1 MRMRPP
7 GRMADKR
14 AREGDVIDL
23 TGDDDIETKPP
34 AARARC
40 FRLDEVRGDL
50 FSVADDVSLGHCV
63 AEDLRLGR
71 GIAVAFKERFGGVDD
86 MRSQN
91 VGIGGVAALR
101 RGRRFV
107 YALVTK
113 PRSSGTYP
121 TMAAMR
127 ACLQALKTRMARDGV
142 TRLAVPRLGCG
153 LDKLDWP
160 AVSALLREVF
170 ADTDASITV
179 YSL

>member
-1 MRMRPP
+1 
-7 GRMADKR
+7 MADKR
-14 AREGDVIDL
+14 GREDDVIDL
-23 TGDDDIETKPP
+23 TGDDAEGAAPP
-34 AARARC
+34 AARARG
-40 FRLDEVRGDL
+40 FRLEEVRGDL

-63 AEDLRLGR
+63 AADLRLGR

-86 MRSQN
+86 MRAQDVS
-91 VGIGGVAALR
+91 VGGCAALR

-121 TMAAMR
+121 TMASLR
-127 ACLQALKTRMARDGV
+127 ASVQALKTRMARDGV

-153 LDKLDWP
+153 LDKLEWP

-170 ADTDASITV
+170 ADTDVSITV

>member
-1 MRMRPP
+1 
-7 GRMADKR
+7 MAAKR
-14 AREGDVIDL
+14 ARDGDVIDL
-23 TGDDDIETKPP
+23 TGDDDTAIRPP
-34 AARARC
+34 AARARG

-63 AEDLRLGR
+63 AADLRLGR

-86 MRSQN
+86 MRAQN
-91 VGIGGVAALR
+91 VGIGGCAALR

-121 TMAAMR
+121 TMVALR
-127 ACLQALKTRMARDGV
+127 ASLQALKARMARDGV

-153 LDKLDWP
+153 LDKLEWP

-170 ADTDASITV
+170 ADTDVAITV